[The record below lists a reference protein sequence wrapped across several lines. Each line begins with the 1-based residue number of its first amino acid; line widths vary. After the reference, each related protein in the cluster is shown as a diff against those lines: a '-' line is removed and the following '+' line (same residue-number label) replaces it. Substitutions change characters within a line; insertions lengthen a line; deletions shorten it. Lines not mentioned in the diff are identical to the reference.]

1 MTMTKCPYCYGDI
14 PNNAKKCRHCGEW
27 VNKESSGL
35 DLAKTKLKEGLDFL
49 NKKKKERAKKR
60 WGHIY
65 QPSDSKPLILR
76 RYKFRSN
83 TFSDGNKTMD
93 YDNIRSLFFTQST
106 RSTNGMLSETETRL
120 IVFLHPA
127 GDISLDFDENS
138 SNYCE
143 IFISSGMIRS
153 GNKYEREIL
162 EFIYRYL
169 ARRTFK
175 KRLNIIAYSLKHRG
189 YFSYPGGVKIYTD
202 GTITMKEKKENIFIA
217 NDAGLLI
224 YGNHKLSGRNSI
236 TDPFKFVIYKNSG
249 PKIALAGIEFSSR
262 LSFQVYFDKD
272 VFDGIFNYAIENR
285 TFEIS

>member
-1 MTMTKCPYCYGDI
+1 MNIIKCPYCYGEVVD
-14 PNNAKKCRHCGEW
+14 NARKCRHCGEW
-27 VNKESSGL
+27 INKESSGL
-35 DLAKTKLKEGLDFL
+35 DIAKNKLKESLDFL
-49 NKKKKERAKKR
+49 NKKKEERNKKR
-60 WGHIY
+60 WAHIY

-76 RYKFRSN
+76 KYEFKSN
-83 TFSDGNKTMD
+83 AFSDGENIME
-93 YDNIRSLFFTQST
+93 YDNIRSLYFTQST
-106 RSTNGMLSETETRL
+106 RSTNGMMSETETRL
-120 IVFLHPA
+120 TVFFHPV

-153 GNKYEREIL
+153 GNKYERETL

-169 ARRTFK
+169 AKRTFK

-202 GTITMKEKKENIFIA
+202 GTVTKKEKKENIFNA

-236 TDPFKFVIYKNSG
+236 SDPFKFVIYKNRG
-249 PKIALAGIEFSSR
+249 PKIALAGIELSSK

-272 VFDGIFNYAIENR
+272 VFDGILNYALENR